1 MSWNFWCNMATQNL
15 IEGWSSLIQ
24 LSHFPTV
31 FFYLAEVTSLSHD
44 FTRPPFWI
52 HVRFYLHA
60 TPSIFPFVPI
70 GKGILPCYYAAG
82 KIRWLCLLRDCFVEI
97 AGLVWGN
104 KNMSSLL
111 ELNLFFFLPWLSH
124 FRWRLGS
131 SMLLF
136 HTWIL
141 AFNHLRNAARNMK
154 QHFLLTQV
162 TAFVQFV
169 RQASKS
175 FKLWLWVGNGKM
187 VAGL

>member
-31 FFYLAEVTSLSHD
+31 FFYLAEVTSPSHD

-52 HVRFYLHA
+52 HVRFYLYA
-60 TPSIFPFVPI
+60 TPSIFHFVPI

-111 ELNLFFFLPWLSH
+111 ELNFFFFSHDYHILGEGLVAVCFYFTLEFWLLIIWEMQQETWNSISY
-124 FRWRLGS
+124 WPKWQ
-131 SMLLF
+131 LLF
-136 HTWIL
+136 SL
-141 AFNHLRNAARNMK
+141 SGKPAN
-154 QHFLLTQV
+154 LLNYGCEWV
-162 TAFVQFV
+162 MV
-169 RQASKS
+169 R
-175 FKLWLWVGNGKM
+175 W
-187 VAGL
+187 